1 MATVTTGL
9 GHLDET
15 LDGGILPGDN
25 IVWITDD
32 LDVVRDIAAA
42 FLAAGT
48 GRRRLVAPLAGADA
62 PTPWDDEVDGAPVE
76 RIDLGWWMEDLTAL
90 ESLLTDGVDAPRTR
104 LVIDGL
110 DDLAA
115 QWGAATAAKFYARVC
130 PRLFDLGAT
139 AYWIGS
145 REVLSAAVVDE
156 ISKVAQCVFE
166 VRDGHLRVCKA
177 EGRPAKLRGAS
188 FHIDRTASGELR
200 IEREHAIGRLGEGL
214 RRIRAE
220 RNLTQSQLGN
230 MAGVTAAAISQAEAG
245 RRGLSLDT
253 LVTMCEQLGIG
264 LDDLLRS
271 RPAPDHVLAR
281 REQRREDRSVTP
293 LLDDPTADPR
303 VYLVRLE
310 PGESGVPPFHTKGAE
325 LVLVS
330 QGLVLVDLG
339 DTTPVMRPGDAL
351 KATRVSV
358 RGWTNLG
365 ADPVQLFWVV
375 LDPTV
380 ADAGPTPDPPSASSR
395 EA

>member
-9 GHLDET
+9 DHFDET

-32 LDVVRDIAAA
+32 AGAVRDLAAA
-42 FLAAGT
+42 FLRSAP
-48 GRRRLVAPLAGADA
+48 GRRRLAAPLAAHDG
-62 PTPWDDEVDGAPVE
+62 TKPWGDDLDGSHIE

-90 ESLLTDGVDAPRTR
+90 ETLLTDPVDAPRTR
-104 LVIDGL
+104 VVIDGL
-110 DDLAA
+110 DDLARH
-115 QWGAATAAKFYARVC
+115 WGAAAAAKFYARVC
-130 PRLFDLGAT
+130 PRLFDLGTT

-145 REVLSAAVVDE
+145 REVLSAPVVDE
-156 ISKVAQCVFE
+156 ITKVAQCVFE

-177 EGRPAKLRGAS
+177 EGRPPKLRGAS
-188 FHIDRTASGELR
+188 FHLERTAEGELR
-200 IEREHAIGRLGEGL
+200 IQREHAAGRLGEGL
-214 RRIRAE
+214 RRLRTE
-220 RNLTQSQLGN
+220 RNLTQGQLGA

-253 LVTMCEQLGIG
+253 LVTLCEQLGIG
-264 LDDLLRS
+264 LDDLLGS

-281 REQRREDRSVTP
+281 REQRGEDRSVTP
-293 LLDDPTADPR
+293 LLDDPSVEPR

-310 PGESGVPPFHTKGAE
+310 PGESGVPPFSPKGAE
-325 LVLVS
+325 LVLAA

-375 LDPTV
+375 LDPVAAEPGSPRTV
-380 ADAGPTPDPPSASSR
+380 PHVQSR